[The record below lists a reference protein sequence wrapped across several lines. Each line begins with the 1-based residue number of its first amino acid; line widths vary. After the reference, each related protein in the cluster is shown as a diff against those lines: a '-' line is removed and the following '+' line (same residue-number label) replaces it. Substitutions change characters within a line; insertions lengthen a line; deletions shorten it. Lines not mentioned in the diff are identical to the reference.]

1 MDLKL
6 EGRVAVIT
14 GPAKGMGAAI
24 TRAFAAEGAKL
35 ALIGRDTAAI
45 EPVASEVQ
53 DGGARGDRR
62 ALRSDRRRK
71 QCDKAADATQGGLDG
86 RIDILVNVA
95 GGSGPIGK
103 TGVETTPE
111 EFDEIVTL
119 NMNGCF
125 HTMRSVLPTMMAQ
138 RYGKIVNVGGTFGMR
153 GRAGRMAYS
162 ASKWGLRGITKSF
175 ALEVGHYNINVNCVA
190 PGMVDGPRFRDKVC
204 ADMAKRLGITPEE
217 AAQRHAAE
225 YALKRVTADADV
237 ANACLFLASDV
248 SRQITGVDLP
258 VDGGWAML

>member
-1 MDLKL
+1 MDLGL
-6 EGRVAVIT
+6 ENKVVVIT

-24 TRAFAAEGAKL
+24 TRAFGAEGCQL
-35 ALIGRDTAAI
+35 SLLGRDTQAI
-45 EPVASEVQ
+45 EPVAEEVRET
-53 DGGARGDRR
+53 GREAIV
-62 ALRSDRRRK
+62 LP
-71 QCDKAADATQGGLDG
+71 CDLTDAASCDAAVEATTKAFG

-103 TGVETTPE
+103 TGAQTTPD

-125 HTMRSVLPTMMAQ
+125 HTIRAVAPIMMEQGA
-138 RYGKIVNVGGTFGMR
+138 GKIVNVGGTFGMR
-153 GRAGRMAYS
+153 GRAGRLAYS

-175 ALEVGHYNINVNCVA
+175 ALELGPHGINVNCVA
-190 PGMVDGPRFRDKVC
+190 PGMVDGERFRSKVVPE
-204 ADMAKRLGITPEE
+204 MARRLGISDEQAIE
-217 AAQRHAAE
+217 RHAAD
-225 YALKRVTADADV
+225 YALKRITFDSDV

-248 SRQITGVDLP
+248 SRQVTGLDLP

>member
-1 MDLKL
+1 MELQL
-6 EGRVAVIT
+6 NGRVAMIT

-24 TRAFAAEGAKL
+24 TEAFAAEGARL
-35 ALIGRDTAAI
+35 ALVGRDIAAI
-45 EPVASEVQ
+45 APVADAVKQS
-53 DGGARGDRR
+53 GAEAIIVPCDLTD
-62 ALRSDRRRK
+62 AS
-71 QCDKAADATQGGLDG
+71 QCVAAAEKTKAIYGG

-103 TGVETTPE
+103 TGVDTTPE
-111 EFDEIVTL
+111 EFDSIVTL
-119 NMNGCF
+119 NMNGSF
-125 HTMRSVLPTMMAQ
+125 HTIRSVLPTMIAQ
-138 RYGKIVNVGGTFGMR
+138 LYGKIVNVGGTFGMR

-175 ALEVGHYNINVNCVA
+175 ALEVGQYNINVNCVA

-204 ADMAKRLGITPEE
+204 ADMAKRLGISVEE
-217 AAQRHAAE
+217 AAERHASE
-225 YALKRVTADADV
+225 YALRRVTADRDV

>member
-1 MDLKL
+1 MDLML

-24 TRAFAAEGAKL
+24 TLAFAAEGARL
-35 ALIGRDTAAI
+35 ALVGRDTVAI
-45 EPVASEVQ
+45 EPVAAQARTAGSEAIVVPCDLTDPQ
-53 DGGARGDRR
+53 QCEHAAAAARH
-62 ALRSDRRRK
+62 AY
-71 QCDKAADATQGGLDG
+71 G

-95 GGSGPIGK
+95 GGSGPVGK
-103 TGVETTPE
+103 SGVETTPQ
-111 EFDEIVTL
+111 EFDDIVTL

-175 ALEVGHYNINVNCVA
+175 ALEVGAYNINVNCVA

-204 ADMAKRLGITPEE
+204 ANMATRLGISVDE
-217 AAQRHAAE
+217 AAERHAAD
-225 YALKRVTADADV
+225 YALKRVSSDADV
-237 ANACLFLASDV
+237 ANACLFLASDA

>member
-1 MDLKL
+1 M
-6 EGRVAVIT
+6 IT

-24 TRAFAAEGAKL
+24 TGAFAAEGARL
-35 ALIGRDTAAI
+35 ALLGRDHAAI
-45 EPVASEVQ
+45 EPI
-53 DGGARGDRR
+53 AR
-62 ALRSDRRRK
+62 SI
-71 QCDKAADATQGGLDG
+71 KAAGGEAIVVPCDLTDPQQCADAAAKTKTAYGGGLD
-86 RIDILVNVA
+86 ILINVA

-111 EFDEIVTL
+111 EFDAIVKL

-125 HTMRSVLPTMMAQ
+125 HTMRAVLPTMMAQ

-175 ALEVGHYNINVNCVA
+175 ALEVGPYNVNVNCVE
-190 PGMVDGPRFRDKVC
+190 PGMVDGPRFREKVC
-204 ADMAKRLGITPEE
+204 ADMAKRLGISIEE
-217 AAQRHAAE
+217 AAKRHAAE
-225 YALKRVTADADV
+225 YALKRVTTDRDV

>member
-1 MDLKL
+1 MDLNLKD
-6 EGRVAVIT
+6 RVVMIT
-14 GPAKGMGAAI
+14 GPAKGMGASI
-24 TRAFAAEGAKL
+24 SVAFAAEGAKL
-35 ALIGRDTAAI
+35 ALAGRDIEAI
-45 EPVASEVQ
+45 KPVAEEVTSA
-53 DGGARGDRR
+53 GAQ
-62 ALRSDRRRK
+62 AIVLRCDLTDPK
-71 QCDKAADATQGGLDG
+71 QCEDAAEKTKSAFG

-103 TGVETTPE
+103 TGVDTTPE
-111 EFDEIVTL
+111 EFDSIVTL
-119 NMNGCF
+119 NMNGSF
-125 HTMRSVLPTMMAQ
+125 HTMRAVLPAMINQ

-175 ALEVGHYNINVNCVA
+175 AVEVGQYNINVNCVA

-204 ADMAKRLGITPEE
+204 ADMAQRLGITVDE
-217 AAQRHAAE
+217 AVKRHASE
-225 YALKRVTADADV
+225 YALKRVTLDRDV
-237 ANACLFLASDV
+237 ANACLFLSSDV

>member
-1 MDLKL
+1 MDLAL
-6 EGRVAVIT
+6 AGRVAVIT

-24 TRAFAAEGAKL
+24 SKAFAAEGCRV
-35 ALIGRDTAAI
+35 ALLGRDVKAI
-45 EPVASEVQ
+45 EPVA
-53 DGGARGDRR
+53 DDIRAGGKEAIVVACDVTDAG
-62 ALRSDRRRK
+62 
-71 QCDKAADATQGGLDG
+71 QCVAAVDATQAAFGGH
-86 RIDILVNVA
+86 IDILVNVA

-103 TGVETTPE
+103 TGVDTTPE
-111 EFDEIVTL
+111 EFRGIVDL
-119 NMNGCF
+119 NMTGCF
-125 HTMRSVLPTMMAQ
+125 NTMRAALPGMIAR

-175 ALEVGHYNINVNCVA
+175 ALEVGPHNINVNCVA

-204 ADMAKRLGITPEE
+204 ADMARRHGISVDQAIEK
-217 AAQRHAAE
+217 HARD
-225 YALKRVTADADV
+225 YALKRVSTDADV